1 MSDIEDN
8 FDAAS
13 ITPLDDSGNHR
24 SFFQQEKSSSAS
36 YCLLGDVERPP
47 SVSSCGPV
55 KQFRTYSNPKK
66 RSSAIN
72 LNEDN
77 DEYITLNKD
86 FSQSIPNFSSKP
98 LTSSSKY
105 VYNNNNNNLNLSQ
118 SNPSISNNFDNT
130 ADSLYQVPTLKQK
143 PTSRNSGGGNFLADT
158 SFGDSDLYQVL
169 SSSESPKVR
178 SQTLPVNG
186 KQNVE
191 DVYDNHNLVKNQAPL
206 PSTISENN
214 TSSLVDLYGN
224 VNLTNTPLDSSSSYD
239 NVNITNKPTDEN
251 SPSATESYYETPRQS
266 LNDTFESSSTPS
278 KTIND
283 ASDTVDS
290 YYQAPPTAA
299 NDTEEMLKHLRSK
312 SVKQQRTTKA
322 TKRDTSLGSINENLD
337 NNLVSHENAVQQ
349 EIYNVPTSIPF
360 GVKVEQN
367 HSSSISEEPLTEKH
381 QNDPNAEGTSP
392 IAKPRNKVKQQRT
405 SVRQAEITT
414 KDRSVSAGYRMTN
427 INNENPLDETYEWN
441 KVKLT
446 LYARQPHKMVKHT

>member
-24 SFFQQEKSSSAS
+24 SFFQQEKSSPAS

-47 SVSSCGPV
+47 SVTSGGPV

-66 RSSAIN
+66 RSSAID

-86 FSQSIPNFSSKP
+86 FSRSIPNFSSKP

-105 VYNNNNNNLNLSQ
+105 VYNNNNNNNNNNNLNLSQ

-130 ADSLYQVPTLKQK
+130 ADGLYQVPTLKQK
-143 PTSRNSGGGNFLADT
+143 PTSRNSGESNFSADT

-169 SSSESPKVR
+169 SSSESPKVC

-186 KQNVE
+186 KQNVQ
-191 DVYDNHNLVKNQAPL
+191 DVYDNHNLVKNQVPV

-214 TSSLVDLYGN
+214 TSSLDDLYGN
-224 VNLTNTPLDSSSSYD
+224 VNLKNTPLDSSSSYD

-266 LNDTFESSSTPS
+266 FNDTLESSNTPS

-283 ASDTVDS
+283 ASDAFDS
-290 YYQAPPTAA
+290 YYQAPPTAT

-322 TKRDTSLGSINENLD
+322 TKRDISLGSINENLD
-337 NNLVSHENAVQQ
+337 NLVSHENAVQQ
-349 EIYNVPTSIPF
+349 EIYDIPTSIPL
-360 GVKVEQN
+360 GMKLEEN
-367 HSSSISEEPLTEKH
+367 NSSSISEESPVEKRH
-381 QNDPNAEGTSP
+381 NDPNTQGTSP

-405 SVRQAEITT
+405 SLRQAEITT
-414 KDRSVSAGYRMTN
+414 KDRSVSDGYRMTN
-427 INNENPLDETYEWN
+427 VNSDKPLDETYEWN

-446 LYARQPHKMVKHT
+446 L